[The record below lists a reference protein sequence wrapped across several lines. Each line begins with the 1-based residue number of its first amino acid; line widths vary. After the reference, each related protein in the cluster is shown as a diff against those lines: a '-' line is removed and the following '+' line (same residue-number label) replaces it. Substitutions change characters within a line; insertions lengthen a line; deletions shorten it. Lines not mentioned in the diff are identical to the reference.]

1 MGGRGQGVWNP
12 SRLFYFR
19 KITHRENTWFTVPWG
34 LVLRNCL
41 NDGELL
47 ENMTIKE
54 YRTINRPLW
63 LFLKLRVFSDSEG
76 VFPVL
81 VCPQCPEMISVFT
94 VSTRQERVLVEKT
107 QCIHSIVG
115 AKLVEHNWKQ
125 TWKIPDDILYASDN
139 FNLNHEGETN
149 VIIILEGDFKLAAT
163 KIGEKI
169 SLIFDVSKKQKSS
182 FCSQCS
188 SINCLCQRKLAAHI
202 ESKEKEKQQEEETAN
217 SIGDGGTYS
226 EAIEDKKEKV
236 RDNKEEPWI
245 GFNVDTKYG
254 YNSEHITIPRTE
266 EENKVWISNKRNQ
279 FNLPVLMIPE
289 FKEDK
294 KCEPHGNPFDPN
306 NDNLKDDSV
315 NSVVYTQQDEFFF
328 NNKVLKRPTLGVCTC
343 FDHFSGHKLALF
355 HLGKGKLV
363 DYNYLLQWLLR

>member
-19 KITHRENTWFTVPWG
+19 NITHRENTWFTVPWG

-47 ENMTIKE
+47 EHMTIKE

-94 VSTRQERVLVEKT
+94 ISTRQERVLVERT

-115 AKLVEHNWKQ
+115 AKLVEHNCKQ
-125 TWKIPDDILYASDN
+125 TWKIPDDLLFTTDN
-139 FNLNHEGETN
+139 FNMNHEGEPN
-149 VIIILEGDFKLAAT
+149 VIILLEGDFKLAAT
-163 KIGEKI
+163 QIGEKI

-188 SINCLCQRKLAAHI
+188 SINCLCQRKLAAYI
-202 ESKEKEKQQEEETAN
+202 ESREKEKQQEVQAAK
-217 SIGDGGTYS
+217 SIEGERSDS
-226 EAIEDKKEKV
+226 EAIEDKQ
-236 RDNKEEPWI
+236 EEVP
-245 GFNVDTKYG
+245 DTKK
-254 YNSEHITIPRTE
+254 RTLD
-266 EENKVWISNKRNQ
+266 RFQ
-279 FNLPVLMIPE
+279 
-289 FKEDK
+289 
-294 KCEPHGNPFDPN
+294 C
-306 NDNLKDDSV
+306 
-315 NSVVYTQQDEFFF
+315 
-328 NNKVLKRPTLGVCTC
+328 
-343 FDHFSGHKLALF
+343 
-355 HLGKGKLV
+355 
-363 DYNYLLQWLLR
+363 